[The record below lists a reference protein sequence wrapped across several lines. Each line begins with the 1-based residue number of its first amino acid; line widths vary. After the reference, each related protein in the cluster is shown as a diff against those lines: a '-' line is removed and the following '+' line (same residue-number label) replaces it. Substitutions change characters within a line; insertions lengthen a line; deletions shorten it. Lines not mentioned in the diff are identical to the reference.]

1 MLGIFAVII
10 IHSAPFDEVAAGP
23 NMLKKDKELSLKSG
37 RTIVVNR
44 IQFIGNKLVTTKE
57 LEQLIQPYL
66 NTPISEVDLA
76 EIEDQIE
83 GLYKEKGLKM
93 VKVSIPAKQKRG
105 ILTITIDESILRG
118 KADSA

>member
-1 MLGIFAVII
+1 MLGILAVII

-23 NMLKKDKELSLKSG
+23 HVPKKDKEFSLKSG

-57 LEQLIQPYL
+57 LEQLTQSYL
-66 NTPISEVDLA
+66 NTPIAESDLA
-76 EIEDQIE
+76 EIEERIE
-83 GLYKEKGLKM
+83 DFYKERGLKK

-105 ILTITIDESILRG
+105 VLIITIDESTLG
-118 KADSA
+118 HKADSA